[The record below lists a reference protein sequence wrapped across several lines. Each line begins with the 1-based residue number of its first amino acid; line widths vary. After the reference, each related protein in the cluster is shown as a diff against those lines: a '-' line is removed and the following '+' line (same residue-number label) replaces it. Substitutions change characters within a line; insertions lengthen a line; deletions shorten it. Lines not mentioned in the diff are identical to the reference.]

1 MNFLCAFAIDGLACA
16 LWPFNLLEVIFS
28 RSGNKIEEHHC
39 HRHRPGV
46 DIINE
51 DKVENNMKNYQ
62 IEQAEALMEDLEL
75 ASEKT
80 GEVLKQVRILMMRRL
95 GKMENL
101 DGEDPNEE
109 MEMEQLEHFPQVI
122 LMPSTQ
128 DTNLLGNKTN
138 RDSTLEISNET
149 GQNAEKTEKLSRR
162 AVLRRNHRENE

>member
-1 MNFLCAFAIDGLACA
+1 M
-16 LWPFNLLEVIFS
+16 
-28 RSGNKIEEHHC
+28 
-39 HRHRPGV
+39 
-46 DIINE
+46 
-51 DKVENNMKNYQ
+51 ENNIENYQ

-80 GEVLKQVRILMMRRL
+80 GEVLKQVRILMRRRV
-95 GKMENL
+95 GK
-101 DGEDPNEE
+101 

-149 GQNAEKTEKLSRR
+149 GKNGEIESTGGVTSQSPGNPENK
-162 AVLRRNHRENE
+162 RESDE

>member
-1 MNFLCAFAIDGLACA
+1 
-16 LWPFNLLEVIFS
+16 
-28 RSGNKIEEHHC
+28 
-39 HRHRPGV
+39 
-46 DIINE
+46 
-51 DKVENNMKNYQ
+51 MKNYQ

-80 GEVLKQVRILMMRRL
+80 GEVLKQVRILMRRR
-95 GKMENL
+95 K
-101 DGEDPNEE
+101 
-109 MEMEQLEHFPQVI
+109 MEMEQLEHFSQVI
-122 LMPSTQ
+122 VMQSTQ